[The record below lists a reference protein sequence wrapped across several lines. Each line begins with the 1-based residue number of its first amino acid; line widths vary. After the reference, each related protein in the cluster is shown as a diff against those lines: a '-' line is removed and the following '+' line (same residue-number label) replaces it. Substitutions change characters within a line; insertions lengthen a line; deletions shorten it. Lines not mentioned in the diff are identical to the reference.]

1 MRVFEDALSV
11 DPALR
16 GAVLTVGNFDGVHL
30 GHQRIL
36 RTARALATVS
46 SGAVIAMTFE
56 PHPLAV
62 LNPKRAPA
70 RLTPWEEK
78 AHQLGKAGADAVVR
92 LATDQ
97 ALLSLAAEDFVRD
110 VLVKQIH
117 PSYIVEGP
125 SFAFGRGR
133 QGDTE
138 TLRRMSARGGFQVH
152 VVAPYK
158 LNLCDTDEQAVVSST
173 RIRQCLLAGNVA
185 EAAACLGRP
194 YSLFG
199 QIVHGAGD
207 GKKLGYPTINLDI
220 GKQLVPAEGVYAGAA
235 VIDGHRRAAAVSIGC
250 RPTLGG
256 QSLVVEAF
264 CLDDSGDWYGRDVRL
279 ELLSFVRAQQ
289 RFESRE
295 ALTAQITRD
304 IKMVRQVVASAD
316 GSGD

>member
-1 MRVFEDALSV
+1 MKVFDGALSV

-46 SGAVIAMTFE
+46 SAAVIAMTFE
-56 PHPLAV
+56 PHPLAI
-62 LNPKRAPA
+62 LSPKRSPA
-70 RLTPWEEK
+70 RLTPWDEK
-78 AHQLGKAGADAVVR
+78 AHQLEKAGADAVVR

-97 ALLSLAAEDFVRD
+97 ALLSLTAEDFVRD

-133 QGDTE
+133 QGNTE
-138 TLRRMSARGGFQVH
+138 TLRRMSAKGGFQVH

-158 LNLCDTDEQAVVSST
+158 LNLGDEDRQVVVSST
-173 RIRQCLLAGNVA
+173 RIRQCLQTGDVAG
-185 EAAACLGRP
+185 AAACLGRP

-199 QIVHGAGD
+199 RIVHGAGD

-220 GKQLVPAEGVYAGAA
+220 GEQLIPAEGVYAGAA
-235 VIDGHRRAAAVSIGC
+235 VIDGERRAAAVSIGC

-256 QSLVVEAF
+256 ETLVVEAF

-279 ELLSFVRAQQ
+279 EFLAFIRAQQ
-289 RFESRE
+289 RFESRD
-295 ALTAQITRD
+295 ALTAQIARD
-304 IKMVRQVVASAD
+304 IEAVREVVALVD
-316 GSGD
+316 GSSD